1 MNGTLVKVGVG
12 GEKWRAATGYA
23 MCIFCLSSRIGFFP
37 RNKFLGYFNWFVLF
51 LSVTKFADWQTVS
64 SFLLGSV
71 NFMGLSETAVA
82 SSRDV
87 SGKFGQATA
96 ENIGMGVL
104 VGLMKCD

>member
-1 MNGTLVKVGVG
+1 
-12 GEKWRAATGYA
+12 
-23 MCIFCLSSRIGFFP
+23 
-37 RNKFLGYFNWFVLF
+37 
-51 LSVTKFADWQTVS
+51 
-64 SFLLGSV
+64 
-71 NFMGLSETAVA
+71 MGLSDTAVA